1 MSNVVPL
8 YYLRLFLARK
18 LHEQLR
24 ILFQCGLTLFLRNLL
39 ARRSYA
45 VGKLI
50 VSKKSRRT
58 PSLNVFGWG
67 KTQRL
72 SKFRHGENAL
82 LISMM
87 KSLLASFLGAIIS
100 DPDVSE

>member
-1 MSNVVPL
+1 MRAAVCS
-8 YYLRLFLARK
+8 RD
-18 LHEQLR
+18 R
-24 ILFQCGLTLFLRNLL
+24 IIENLL

-72 SKFRHGENAL
+72 SKFRHDHGENAL

-87 KSLLASFLGAIIS
+87 KSLLASFLGAIS

>member
-1 MSNVVPL
+1 MRAAVCS
-8 YYLRLFLARK
+8 RD
-18 LHEQLR
+18 R
-24 ILFQCGLTLFLRNLL
+24 IIENLL

-58 PSLNVFGWG
+58 PSLNVFGWE

-87 KSLLASFLGAIIS
+87 KSLLASFLGAIS

>member
-1 MSNVVPL
+1 MRAAVCS
-8 YYLRLFLARK
+8 RD
-18 LHEQLR
+18 R
-24 ILFQCGLTLFLRNLL
+24 IIENFL

-45 VGKLI
+45 VVGKLI

-87 KSLLASFLGAIIS
+87 KSLLASFLGAIS

>member
-1 MSNVVPL
+1 MRAAVCS
-8 YYLRLFLARK
+8 RD
-18 LHEQLR
+18 R
-24 ILFQCGLTLFLRNLL
+24 IIENFKENLL

-87 KSLLASFLGAIIS
+87 KSLLASFLGAIS

>member
-1 MSNVVPL
+1 MRAAVCS
-8 YYLRLFLARK
+8 RD
-18 LHEQLR
+18 R
-24 ILFQCGLTLFLRNLL
+24 IIENLL

-67 KTQRL
+67 KTQPL

-87 KSLLASFLGAIIS
+87 KSLLASFLGAIS

>member
-1 MSNVVPL
+1 MRAAVCS
-8 YYLRLFLARK
+8 RD
-18 LHEQLR
+18 R
-24 ILFQCGLTLFLRNLL
+24 IIENLL

-67 KTQRL
+67 NTQRL

-82 LISMM
+82 FLISMM
-87 KSLLASFLGAIIS
+87 KSLLASFLGAIS

>member
-1 MSNVVPL
+1 MRAAVCS
-8 YYLRLFLARK
+8 RD
-18 LHEQLR
+18 R
-24 ILFQCGLTLFLRNLL
+24 IIKNLL

-58 PSLNVFGWG
+58 PSLKVFGWG

-72 SKFRHGENAL
+72 SKFRRGENAL

-87 KSLLASFLGAIIS
+87 KSLLASFLGAIS

>member
-1 MSNVVPL
+1 MRAAVCS
-8 YYLRLFLARK
+8 RD
-18 LHEQLR
+18 R
-24 ILFQCGLTLFLRNLL
+24 IIENLL

-67 KTQRL
+67 KTQGL

-87 KSLLASFLGAIIS
+87 KSLLASFLGAIS